1 MNNLLWAEWSNVDE
15 ENAENIK
22 FILEAFEGVIS
33 GLMVL
38 DDYNYLFN
46 NLNSSPSEKNYYH
59 NVHEK
64 YNDFIGL
71 SEEFEKLRSVLFGG
85 ILDWDEIKRSLE

>member
-15 ENAENIK
+15 DNAENIK

-38 DDYNYLFN
+38 EDYNYLFN
-46 NLNSSPSEKNYYH
+46 NLNSSPSERNYYH
-59 NVHEK
+59 NIHEK
-64 YNDFIGL
+64 CGDLIEL
-71 SEEFEKLRSVLFGG
+71 SAEFEKLRSVLFGG
-85 ILDWDEIKRSLE
+85 SLDWNEIKRSLE

>member
-15 ENAENIK
+15 ENAENVK

-33 GLMVL
+33 GLL
-38 DDYNYLFN
+38 LLEDCNYIFN
-46 NLNSSPSEKNYYH
+46 NLNSSSIEKNYYY

-64 YNDFIGL
+64 YNDFISL

-85 ILDWDEIKRSLE
+85 SLDWDEIKRSLE

>member
-15 ENAENIK
+15 KNAKNIK

-38 DDYNYLFN
+38 EDHNYLFN

-59 NVHEK
+59 NIYEK
-64 YNDFIGL
+64 YGDFIEL
-71 SEEFEKLRSVLFGG
+71 SAEFEKLRSVLFGSS
-85 ILDWDEIKRSLE
+85 LDWNEIKRSLE